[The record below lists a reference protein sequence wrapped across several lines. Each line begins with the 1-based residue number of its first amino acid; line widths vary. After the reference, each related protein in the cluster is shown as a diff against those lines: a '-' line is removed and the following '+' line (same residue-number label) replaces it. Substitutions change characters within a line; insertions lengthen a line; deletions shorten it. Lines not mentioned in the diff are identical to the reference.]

1 MQVNKTNDIIG
12 NFEFYLDS
20 EYIIKDKILDSIC
33 SRNVE
38 TNV

>member
-20 EYIIKDKILDSIC
+20 EYIIKDKICLIYE
-33 SRNVE
+33 NN
-38 TNV
+38 TIT